1 MDELNIDLIDD
12 IKQSLIDKQTNSIE
26 LITLGF
32 APKDINCELQML
44 HILSHCVENIHIFT
58 EKQHHKINNLINKIE
73 YGTKV

>member
-26 LITLGF
+26 LMILGF
-32 APKDINCELQML
+32 AHKDVNCELQML

-58 EKQHHKINNLINKIE
+58 EEQHHKINNLINEIE
-73 YGTKV
+73 YGTKI